1 MIVPKLPEEL
11 LNDVKLQTPSLIIG
25 SQMVNY
31 HTLHNSRNAID
42 KI

>member
-1 MIVPKLPEEL
+1 MIVPKLLEEL
-11 LNDVKLQTPSLIIG
+11 LNVVKLQTPSLLIG

-31 HTLHNSRNAID
+31 HTLHNSSNTID